1 MIVMKFGGSS
11 VESADAIARVVGVVR
26 SQLSRKPVVV
36 VSALGKTTDRLLE
49 FAEEARRGGRYVAAK
64 CLDELQEYHFSVAE
78 QVASHAALDWLE
90 KSLQRSFRD
99 LRVILF
105 ELAEEGREFTP
116 ALQDEIASF
125 GERMSS
131 EIVAAALETAG
142 LDSIHLDAR
151 RLILTDDCHTHA
163 QPLYWESYA
172 KLRRAIVPLAE
183 NRVVVLGGFI
193 GSTESGTTTTS
204 VTTTL
209 GRGGSDLTASMVG
222 AGISAEEIQIW
233 TDVDGMLTAD
243 PHVLAGGYR
252 LKAISFEE
260 AATMARSGAKV
271 LHPDTVTPAVR
282 QRIPIVIRNSRRPE
296 LEGTRITE
304 LAPACKNPVK
314 AIASKSDLTV
324 MELRPKHVADP
335 EALAAALSEM
345 CARHGVPAE
354 FVSRTNEAIFLAV
367 KRTAPCQNLPFE
379 LDGCV
384 EVRLH
389 PRAAILSLVGDG
401 IAASP
406 EVAARAVA
414 ALKQIPNTLVTDVN
428 SRMAVNLIVPRLE
441 MERCVEILHREFF
454 QQVDGAVFVKSEP
467 ETRNQKLETRDYPS
481 GSSGSRP
488 SNSSAWLEY
497 RFSTR
502 MVAPDEKPA

>member
-1 MIVMKFGGSS
+1 MIVVKFGGSS
-11 VESADAIARVVGVVR
+11 VESADAIERMIGVVR
-26 SQLSRKPVVV
+26 SQISRKPVVV

-49 FAEEARRGGRYVAAK
+49 FAEEARRGGKYVAAK

-78 QVASHAALDWLE
+78 QVASGAALDWLE
-90 KSLQRSFRD
+90 RSLQRSFRD

-105 ELAEEGREFTP
+105 EVAEEGREFTP
-116 ALQDEIASF
+116 ALQDEISSF

-131 EIVAAALETAG
+131 EIVAAAFHTAG
-142 LDSIHLDAR
+142 VDSVHLDAR
-151 RLILTDDCHTHA
+151 QLILTDHCHTHA
-163 QPLYWESYA
+163 KPLYWESYA

-193 GSTESGTTTTS
+193 ASTESGL
-204 VTTTL
+204 TTTL
-209 GRGGSDLTASMVG
+209 GRGGSDLTASIVG
-222 AGISAEEIQIW
+222 AGISADEIQIW

-243 PHVLAGGYR
+243 PHVLAGSYR
-252 LKAISFEE
+252 LRAISFEE

-304 LAPACKNPVK
+304 VAPACSNPVK
-314 AIASKSDLTV
+314 AIASKSDLTLL
-324 MELRPKHVADP
+324 ELRPKHAADP

-345 CARHGVPAE
+345 CARHGVSAE
-354 FVSRTNEAIFLAV
+354 FMSRTNDAIFLAV
-367 KRTAPCQNLPFE
+367 KRTARCQDLPFE

-401 IAASP
+401 IATAP
-406 EVAARAVA
+406 DIVARAVA
-414 ALKQIPNTLVTDVN
+414 ALKQIPTTVVTGVH
-428 SRMAVNLIVPRLE
+428 SKMAVNLIVPRLE

-454 QQVDGAVFVKSEP
+454 QQVDPAVFAPAHGSEP
-467 ETRNQKLETRDYPS
+467 ESKSVSGALLVRPGQLSKTRNEKRETR
-481 GSSGSRP
+481 
-488 SNSSAWLEY
+488 NEKLAL
-497 RFSTR
+497 RFQRS
-502 MVAPDEKPA
+502 

>member
-11 VESADAIARVVGVVR
+11 VESADAIARMVGAVR
-26 SQLSRKPVVV
+26 SQLSRKPAVV

-49 FAEEARRGGRYVAAK
+49 FAEEARLGGRYLAAK
-64 CLDELQEYHFSVAE
+64 CLNELQEYHFSVAE
-78 QVASHAALDWLE
+78 QVASGAALDWLE
-90 KSLQRSFRD
+90 RSLQRSFRD

-116 ALQDEIASF
+116 ALQDEISSF

-131 EIVAAALETAG
+131 EIVAAALKTAG
-142 LDSIHLDAR
+142 VDSVHLDAR
-151 RLILTDDCHTHA
+151 QLILTDRCHAHA
-163 QPLYWESYA
+163 QPHYWESFA
-172 KLRRAIVPLAE
+172 KLRRAILPLAE
-183 NRVVVLGGFI
+183 NRVVVLAGFI
-193 GSTESGTTTTS
+193 GSTESG

-209 GRGGSDLTASMVG
+209 GRGGSDLTASIVG
-222 AGISAEEIQIW
+222 AGISADEIQIW

-243 PHVLAGGYR
+243 PHVLAFGYR
-252 LKAISFEE
+252 LKAMSFEE

-304 LAPACKNPVK
+304 LAPAYSNPVK

-324 MELRPKHVADP
+324 LELRPKDAAANP

-345 CARHGVPAE
+345 CARHGVTAE

-367 KRTAPCQNLPFE
+367 KRSARCQDLPFG
-379 LDGCV
+379 LASGSDSCV

-389 PRAAILSLVGDG
+389 PRAAILSLVGHG

-406 EVAARAVA
+406 EVAARALS
-414 ALKQIPNTLVTDVN
+414 ALKQIPTTLVTDVH
-428 SRMAVNLIVPRLE
+428 SKIAVNLIVPNME

-454 QQVDGAVFVKSEP
+454 KQVDPAVFASVSRSPEPPNQKP
-467 ETRNQKLETRDYPS
+467 ETKNQKLEVNSQVPQFLTRPT
-481 GSSGSRP
+481 
-488 SNSSAWLEY
+488 LQ
-497 RFSTR
+497 
-502 MVAPDEKPA
+502 PD

>member
-11 VESADAIARVVGVVR
+11 VESANAIARMVDLVQ

-49 FAEEARRGGRYVAAK
+49 FAEEARLGGRYVAAK
-64 CLDELQEYHFSVAE
+64 CLDELQDHHFSVAE
-78 QVASHAALDWLE
+78 QVASGAALDWLE
-90 KSLQRSFRD
+90 RSLQRSFRD

-105 ELAEEGREFTP
+105 ELAEEGREFTL
-116 ALQDEIASF
+116 ALQDEISSF

-131 EIVAAALETAG
+131 EIVAAALQTAG
-142 LDSIHLDAR
+142 VDSIHLDAR
-151 RLILTDDCHTHA
+151 QLILTDPGHTHA

-172 KLRRAIVPLAE
+172 KLRRAIVPLAG

-193 GSTESGTTTTS
+193 GSTESG

-209 GRGGSDLTASMVG
+209 GRGGSDLTASIVG
-222 AGISAEEIQIW
+222 AGISADEIQIW

-243 PHVLAGGYR
+243 PHVLAFGYR
-252 LKAISFEE
+252 LKAMSFEE

-271 LHPDTVTPAVR
+271 LHPDTVAPAVR

-304 LAPACKNPVK
+304 VAPVCSNPVK

-324 MELRPKHVADP
+324 LELRPKQAADP
-335 EALAAALSEM
+335 EALAASLSEM
-345 CARHGVPAE
+345 CARHGVSAE
-354 FVSRTNEAIFLAV
+354 FVSRSKEAIFLGV
-367 KRTAPCQNLPFE
+367 RRTARCQDLPFG

-389 PRAAILSLVGDG
+389 PRAAILTLVGDG

-406 EVAARAVA
+406 EVAARAVS
-414 ALKQIPNTLVTDVN
+414 ALKPIPFTLVTDV
-428 SRMAVNLIVPRLE
+428 SSKIAVNLIVPNME
-441 MERCVEILHREFF
+441 MERCVEILHRECFK
-454 QQVDGAVFVKSEP
+454 QVDPAVFAVTQP
-467 ETRNQKLETRDYPS
+467 ETRDRKPETGNYPS
-481 GSSGSRP
+481 GSSVSRP

-502 MVAPDEKPA
+502 IDAPAEKPA